1 MEILEF
7 GNKEKDKIILIHGFE
22 TPYQIWEKYIEHYK
36 KDYHIIVPIL
46 QGHNPNMKEDFN
58 SFEESAKDIEDYVI
72 SRYGNNVFA
81 IYGMSMGGVLT
92 SQIWQNKK
100 LYIDKV
106 ILESSMS
113 MGGVLTSQIWQN
125 KKLYID
131 KVILESSPLISYNK
145 LMTLMMT
152 KQYLMLTHKTQARDK
167 RVITQAVNSI
177 IPKDKLDVFLA
188 MMDNMSDTTITNY
201 IRQIGSYK
209 LPSNIDTPN
218 TEVYYYYG
226 TKINELLAKKT
237 AEYIRRNYPNSKIK
251 CFQGKGHCEDSL
263 LNPSVMITELDN
275 VLGIRKTNNI
285 QTNYSQ
291 PQNRIKSDES
301 QEINEIGTRIE
312 QDEIER

>member
-36 KDYHIIVPIL
+36 NNYHIIVPIL

-58 SFEESAKDIEDYVI
+58 SFEESAKDIEDYII

-81 IYGMSMGGVLT
+81 IYG
-92 SQIWQNKK
+92 
-100 LYIDKV
+100 
-106 ILESSMS
+106 MS

>member
-58 SFEESAKDIEDYVI
+58 SFEESAKDIEDYII

-106 ILESSMS
+106 ILESS
-113 MGGVLTSQIWQN
+113 
-125 KKLYID
+125 
-131 KVILESSPLISYNK
+131 PLISYNR

-167 RVITQAVNSI
+167 RVVAQAVNSI

-201 IRQIGSYK
+201 IRQIGRYK

>member
-58 SFEESAKDIEDYVI
+58 SFEESAKDIEDYII

-92 SQIWQNKK
+92 SKIWQNKK
-100 LYIDKV
+100 LF
-106 ILESSMS
+106 
-113 MGGVLTSQIWQN
+113 
-125 KKLYID
+125 ID

-145 LMTLMMT
+145 IMTLIMT

-177 IPKDKLDVFLA
+177 IPEDKLDVFLA

-226 TKINELLAKKT
+226 TKINEILAKKT

-263 LNPSVMITELDN
+263 LNPSVMIAELDN
-275 VLGIRKTNNI
+275 VLGIRKKNNI
-285 QTNYSQ
+285 QTN
-291 PQNRIKSDES
+291 
-301 QEINEIGTRIE
+301 
-312 QDEIER
+312 

>member
-81 IYGMSMGGVLT
+81 IYG
-92 SQIWQNKK
+92 
-100 LYIDKV
+100 
-106 ILESSMS
+106 MS

>member
-36 KDYHIIVPIL
+36 NNYHIIVPIL

-58 SFEESAKDIEDYVI
+58 SFEESAKDIEDYII

-106 ILESSMS
+106 ILESS
-113 MGGVLTSQIWQN
+113 
-125 KKLYID
+125 
-131 KVILESSPLISYNK
+131 PLISYNR

-167 RVITQAVNSI
+167 RVVAQAVNSI
-177 IPKDKLDVFLA
+177 IPEDKLDVFLE

-209 LPSNIDTPN
+209 LPSDIDTPN
-218 TEVYYYYG
+218 TEIYYYYG

-237 AEYIRRNYPNSKIK
+237 AEYIRNNYPNSKIK

-263 LNPSVMITELDN
+263 LNPSVMIAELDA
-275 VLGIRKTNNI
+275 VLGMKKNHNI
-285 QTNYSQ
+285 PTNYSQ
-291 PQNRIKSDES
+291 TLNRTKADGI
-301 QEINEIGTRIE
+301 QGTNGMNIGTKK
-312 QDEIER
+312 DELER

>member
-58 SFEESAKDIEDYVI
+58 SFEESAKDIEDYII

-106 ILESSMS
+106 ILESS
-113 MGGVLTSQIWQN
+113 
-125 KKLYID
+125 
-131 KVILESSPLISYNK
+131 PLISYNR

-167 RVITQAVNSI
+167 RVVAQAVNSI
-177 IPKDKLDVFLA
+177 IPEDKLDVFLE

-209 LPSNIDTPN
+209 LPSDIDTPN
-218 TEVYYYYG
+218 TEIYYFYG
-226 TKINELLAKKT
+226 SKINEILFRKVAHYLRK
-237 AEYIRRNYPNSKIK
+237 NYQNTTTICLK
-251 CFQGKGHCEDSL
+251 GKGHCEDAL
-263 LNPSVMITELDN
+263 INPEEHIKTLNK
-275 VLGIRKTNNI
+275 VLK
-285 QTNYSQ
+285 
-291 PQNRIKSDES
+291 K
-301 QEINEIGTRIE
+301 
-312 QDEIER
+312 

>member
-36 KDYHIIVPIL
+36 NNYHIIVPIL

-58 SFEESAKDIEDYVI
+58 SFEESAKDIEDYII

-106 ILESSMS
+106 ILESS
-113 MGGVLTSQIWQN
+113 
-125 KKLYID
+125 
-131 KVILESSPLISYNK
+131 PLISYNR

-167 RVITQAVNSI
+167 RVVAQAVNSI
-177 IPKDKLDVFLA
+177 IPEDKLDVFLE

-209 LPSNIDTPN
+209 LPSNIDTPH

-226 TKINELLAKKT
+226 TTINELLARKT

-263 LNPSVMITELDN
+263 LNPSVMIAELDN
-275 VLGIRKTNNI
+275 VLGIRKKNNI
-285 QTNYSQ
+285 QTNYYQ
-291 PQNRIKSDES
+291 PKNGIKADES
-301 QEINEIGTRIE
+301 KKINEIGTSIK

>member
-36 KDYHIIVPIL
+36 NNYHIIVPIL

-58 SFEESAKDIEDYVI
+58 SFEESAKDIEDYII

-81 IYGMSMGGVLT
+81 IYG
-92 SQIWQNKK
+92 
-100 LYIDKV
+100 
-106 ILESSMS
+106 MS

-177 IPKDKLDVFLA
+177 IPEDKLDVFLA

-201 IRQIGSYK
+201 IRQIGRYK

>member
-1 MEILEF
+1 MIRLYNTDIETNKLESVNTYTRGTWIHMVDPSEEEI
-7 GNKEKDKIILIHGFE
+7 KEVCQNVNI
-22 TPYQIWEKYIEHYK
+22 
-36 KDYHIIVPIL
+36 
-46 QGHNPNMKEDFN
+46 KEDFI
-58 SFEESAKDIEDYVI
+58 SFEESAKDIEDYII

-100 LYIDKV
+100 LD
-106 ILESSMS
+106 
-113 MGGVLTSQIWQN
+113 
-125 KKLYID
+125 ID
-131 KVILESSPLISYNK
+131 KVILESSPLISYNR

-167 RVITQAVNSI
+167 RVVTQAVNSI

-218 TEVYYYYG
+218 TEIYYYYG

-237 AEYIRRNYPNSKIK
+237 AEYIRNNYPNSKIK

-263 LNPSVMITELDN
+263 LNPSVMIAELDN
-275 VLGIRKTNNI
+275 ALGIRKTNNI

>member
-36 KDYHIIVPIL
+36 NNYHIIVPIL

-58 SFEESAKDIEDYVI
+58 SFEESAKDIEDYII

-106 ILESSMS
+106 ILESS
-113 MGGVLTSQIWQN
+113 
-125 KKLYID
+125 
-131 KVILESSPLISYNK
+131 PLISYNR

-167 RVITQAVNSI
+167 RVVAQAVNSI
-177 IPKDKLDVFLA
+177 IPEDKLDVFLE

-201 IRQIGSYK
+201 IRQIGSCRLDLIITFPLNIYVFINLVVKYFINNPCAIASPFLK
-209 LPSNIDTPN
+209 LYSSSD
-218 TEVYYYYG
+218 
-226 TKINELLAKKT
+226 LLILLLIIHYLK
-237 AEYIRRNYPNSKIK
+237 N
-251 CFQGKGHCEDSL
+251 SL
-263 LNPSVMITELDN
+263 LN
-275 VLGIRKTNNI
+275 
-285 QTNYSQ
+285 Q
-291 PQNRIKSDES
+291 
-301 QEINEIGTRIE
+301 
-312 QDEIER
+312 

>member
-36 KDYHIIVPIL
+36 NNYHIIVPIL

-58 SFEESAKDIEDYVI
+58 SFEESAKDIEDYII

-106 ILESSMS
+106 ILESS
-113 MGGVLTSQIWQN
+113 
-125 KKLYID
+125 
-131 KVILESSPLISYNK
+131 PLISYNR

-167 RVITQAVNSI
+167 RVVAQAVNSI

-201 IRQIGSYK
+201 IRQIGRYK

>member
-36 KDYHIIVPIL
+36 NNYHIIVPIL

-58 SFEESAKDIEDYVI
+58 SFEESAKDIEDYII

-106 ILESSMS
+106 ILESS
-113 MGGVLTSQIWQN
+113 
-125 KKLYID
+125 
-131 KVILESSPLISYNK
+131 PLISYNR

-201 IRQIGSYK
+201 IRQIGRYK

>member
-36 KDYHIIVPIL
+36 NDYHIIVPIL

-58 SFEESAKDIEDYVI
+58 SFEESAKDIEDYII

-81 IYGMSMGGVLT
+81 IYG
-92 SQIWQNKK
+92 
-100 LYIDKV
+100 
-106 ILESSMS
+106 MS

>member
-7 GNKEKDKIILIHGFE
+7 GDKEKDKIILIHGFE

-106 ILESSMS
+106 ILESS
-113 MGGVLTSQIWQN
+113 
-125 KKLYID
+125 
-131 KVILESSPLISYNK
+131 PLISYNR

-188 MMDNMSDTTITNY
+188 MMDNMSDAS
-201 IRQIGSYK
+201 RR
-209 LPSNIDTPN
+209 PSPPRGDR
-218 TEVYYYYG
+218 VY
-226 TKINELLAKKT
+226 
-237 AEYIRRNYPNSKIK
+237 AEYHQRQRLPRTQRCCDLQGLGRLHRRGQPALPCS
-251 CFQGKGHCEDSL
+251 GRDEHRAGHQL
-263 LNPSVMITELDN
+263 HHPLPGRHQARHVGALP
-275 VLGIRKTNNI
+275 G
-285 QTNYSQ
+285 
-291 PQNRIKSDES
+291 
-301 QEINEIGTRIE
+301 
-312 QDEIER
+312 

>member
-36 KDYHIIVPIL
+36 NNYHIIVPIL

-106 ILESSMS
+106 ILESS
-113 MGGVLTSQIWQN
+113 
-125 KKLYID
+125 
-131 KVILESSPLISYNK
+131 PLISYNK
-145 LMTLMMT
+145 LMTLMMK

-201 IRQIGSYK
+201 IRQIGRYK

>member
-36 KDYHIIVPIL
+36 NNYHIIVPIL

-58 SFEESAKDIEDYVI
+58 SFEESAKDIEDYII

-81 IYGMSMGGVLT
+81 IYG
-92 SQIWQNKK
+92 
-100 LYIDKV
+100 
-106 ILESSMS
+106 MS

-201 IRQIGSYK
+201 IRQIGRYK